1 MEFHCWG
8 ISHKSTSLEIREKF
22 AFNKDKIDE
31 ILAKL
36 KTLTAF
42 DNGIFLSTCNRTEF
56 YSFCP
61 RIEIKK
67 FDAHLEHILGKGLE
81 VRKNDQYLFSDNDAF
96 AHLLRVM
103 TGIDSMIV
111 GEPDIF
117 GQVKKAYENSRSFGY
132 LNSNLDS
139 IFSKSIN
146 ITKEIRSATN
156 LSKNPVSIASLVE
169 NIILKEGHSP
179 VLIIGA
185 GDVGKPL
192 LKRLIANGYEV
203 ALFNRSKVEVD
214 GIKSNP
220 LSELTKNINKF
231 KTIVVAAPS
240 DSEFFGSKDFK
251 TSEDRLIFDLAI
263 PRNLDGSLNNLK
275 NFKLL
280 TLDEISMM
288 VEENIKGRKDS
299 VAQAEGIIEKNS
311 EREFRRIK
319 NKKNTDAKQKKF
331 RESLAETK
339 DEAVNKAKERIL
351 KGDNIENI
359 IDDLANEIASKNA
372 FQVSKILDSSTRNEK
387 NKQT

>member
-8 ISHKSTSLEIREKF
+8 ISHKSTSLEVREKF

-56 YSFCP
+56 YSYCP

-117 GQVKKAYENSRSFGY
+117 GQVKKAYDNSRSFGY

-169 NIILKEGHSP
+169 KIILKEGHSP

-220 LSELTKNINKF
+220 LSKLTKNINEF

-240 DSEFFGSKDFK
+240 DKEFFGSKDFK

-299 VAQAEGIIEKNS
+299 VAQAEEIIEKNS
-311 EREFRRIK
+311 ETEFRKIK
-319 NKKNTDAKQKKF
+319 NKKNIDLKQKEF
-331 RESLAETK
+331 RESLTETR
-339 DEAVNKAKERIL
+339 DEAVNKAKKRIL
-351 KGDNIENI
+351 KGDDIENI
-359 IDDLANEIASKNA
+359 IDDLASEIASKNA
-372 FQVSKILDSSTRNEK
+372 FQVSKILDSSTK
-387 NKQT
+387 NK